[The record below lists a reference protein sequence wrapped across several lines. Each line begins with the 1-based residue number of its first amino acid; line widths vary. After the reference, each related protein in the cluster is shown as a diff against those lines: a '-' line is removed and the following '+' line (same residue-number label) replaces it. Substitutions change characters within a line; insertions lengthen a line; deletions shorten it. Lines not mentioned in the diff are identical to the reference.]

1 MEKIAKID
9 PELADDAVQGLLQEV
24 QDRMGMVPN
33 SWKVMAHSPAVVKMA
48 LLSEEVLS
56 KGLLPPRVREQIAL
70 AVSALNGSRY
80 CLAAHS
86 ALAGIEGLS
95 EEEIVDARNG
105 TSPDRRIEAAL
116 VFARELIANRG
127 ALDKDR
133 IDQMRRVGWQDGEI
147 VEIIVHAA
155 FTSLFNYLNRAAET
169 ECDFPEPVPP
179 V

>member
-9 PELADDAVQGLLQEV
+9 PEFADDAVQGLLQQV

-33 SWKVMAHSPAVVKMA
+33 SWKVMAHSPAVLKMA

-56 KGLLPPRVREQIAL
+56 NGLLSPRIREQIAL
-70 AVSALNGSRY
+70 AVSALNDSRY

-95 EEEIVDARNG
+95 EEEIADARNG

-116 VFARELIANRG
+116 VFARELISNHG